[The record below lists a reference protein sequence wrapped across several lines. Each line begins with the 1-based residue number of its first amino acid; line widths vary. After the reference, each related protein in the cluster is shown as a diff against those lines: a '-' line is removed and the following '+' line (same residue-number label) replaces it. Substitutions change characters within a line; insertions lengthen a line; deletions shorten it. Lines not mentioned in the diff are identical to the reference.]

1 MRASRL
7 ILSFRVVLTYIDF
20 LQEHGSTLL
29 FGTVTTVK
37 VFVCSLLL
45 FLVISMIFG
54 LLRLSKNPV
63 IQAVATCYIEF
74 FRGTSLLVQLF
85 WAYYVL
91 PFFGISLE
99 AFVAGVLTLGMN
111 FGAYGAE
118 VVRGGIKSVPKGQ
131 WEAAHALNFSPEKRI
146 KRIVI
151 PQIFPIILPPMSNLT
166 VELLKA
172 TALVAL
178 VTVVDLTFEARQINS
193 ITWLSAQ
200 SFGTALLIYYL
211 MARFALVP
219 FLRWLEIVAARK
231 AGLEKD

>member
-1 MRASRL
+1 
-7 ILSFRVVLTYIDF
+7 
-20 LQEHGSTLL
+20 
-29 FGTVTTVK
+29 
-37 VFVCSLLL
+37 
-45 FLVISMIFG
+45 MIFG

-146 KRIVI
+146 KRIII